1 VTHRPSGDPPRSA
14 DSAGTPHR
22 AELVF
27 DYDTPGRARLLARSV
42 GQEVDEI
49 EGDRTRATVE
59 ACGTSVVVDVAA
71 DDLVALRA
79 GINTW
84 STLVEV
90 AERVAAVGDRTGAV
104 ADGTSVDARGT

>member
-1 VTHRPSGDPPRSA
+1 VTDAPARDVPATDDPP
-14 DSAGTPHR
+14 GIPPGGPHE

-27 DYDTPGRARLLARSV
+27 EYSTSERARLLARSV

-59 ACGTSVVVDVAA
+59 ARERSVIVDIAA

-90 AERVAAVGDRTGAV
+90 AERAAAVGDR
-104 ADGTSVDARGT
+104 SRS

>member
-1 VTHRPSGDPPRSA
+1 VTDTPASDTPAADDPSGTSPD
-14 DSAGTPHR
+14 GPHE

-27 DYDTPGRARLLARSV
+27 DYRTSERARLLARSV

-49 EGDRTRATVE
+49 EGDRTWATVGVRG
-59 ACGTSVVVDVAA
+59 ASVVVDIAA

-90 AERVAAVGDRTGAV
+90 AERAAAVGDRNR
-104 ADGTSVDARGT
+104 S

>member
-1 VTHRPSGDPPRSA
+1 MTDPPA
-14 DSAGTPHR
+14 EDAPTTDDPPGTPPEGPHE

-27 DYDTPGRARLLARSV
+27 EYRTPERARLLARSV

-49 EGDRTRATVE
+49 EGDRTRAAVE
-59 ACGTSVVVDVAA
+59 ARDRSVLVRVAA
-71 DDLVALRA
+71 DDLIALRA

-90 AERVAAVGDRTGAV
+90 AERAAAVGDRSRT
-104 ADGTSVDARGT
+104 

>member
-1 VTHRPSGDPPRSA
+1 MTDTPASDTPATDDPP
-14 DSAGTPHR
+14 GTLPDGPHE

-27 DYDTPGRARLLARSV
+27 DYSTSERARLLARSV

-59 ACGTSVVVDVAA
+59 ARDGSVLVRVAA

-90 AERVAAVGDRTGAV
+90 AERAAAVGDRSRT
-104 ADGTSVDARGT
+104 

>member
-1 VTHRPSGDPPRSA
+1 VTDHQPDGSTGDPDEPPDA
-14 DSAGTPHR
+14 PHA

-27 DYDTPGRARLLARSV
+27 DYESPGRARLLARSV

-49 EGDRTRATVE
+49 GGDRTRATVG
-59 ACGTSVVVDVAA
+59 ARGRSLVVDVAA
-71 DDLVALRA
+71 EDLVALRA

-90 AERVAAVGDRTGAV
+90 AERAAAVGDRSRDPA
-104 ADGTSVDARGT
+104 

>member
-1 VTHRPSGDPPRSA
+1 MTDAPAGDAPTTDDPSETPP
-14 DSAGTPHR
+14 DGPHE

-27 DYDTPGRARLLARSV
+27 DYSSSERARLLARSV

-59 ACGTSVVVDVAA
+59 ARERSVVVDIAA

-90 AERVAAVGDRTGAV
+90 AERAAAVGDRSRA
-104 ADGTSVDARGT
+104 

>member
-1 VTHRPSGDPPRSA
+1 MTDRQSDAAGASA
-14 DSAGTPHR
+14 PPHR

-49 EGDRTRATVE
+49 EGDRTRATV
-59 ACGTSVVVDVAA
+59 AASGASVLVDIVA
-71 DDLVALRA
+71 DDLTALRA

-90 AERVAAVGDRTGAV
+90 AERAAAVGDR
-104 ADGTSVDARGT
+104 SVDGRDVGRRR

>member
-1 VTHRPSGDPPRSA
+1 VTDDQPGPPGPSA
-14 DSAGTPHR
+14 TAGALDAAHR

-42 GQEVDEI
+42 GQEVDDI
-49 EGDRTRATVE
+49 EGDRTRAAVQARE
-59 ACGTSVVVDVAA
+59 RSLVVDVAA
-71 DDLVALRA
+71 ADLVALRA

-90 AERVAAVGDRTGAV
+90 AERAADVGDVV
-104 ADGTSVDARGT
+104 ADRNRE

>member
-1 VTHRPSGDPPRSA
+1 VTDDP
-14 DSAGTPHR
+14 DGPHE

-27 DYDTPGRARLLARSV
+27 DQDDPERARLLAGSV

-49 EGDRTRATVE
+49 EGDRTRATV
-59 ACGTSVVVDVAA
+59 AARGRSVVVAVAA

-90 AERVAAVGDRTGAV
+90 AERAAAVGDRSRS
-104 ADGTSVDARGT
+104 DGRP

>member
-1 VTHRPSGDPPRSA
+1 MTHHPAGDPPRPA
-14 DSAGTPHR
+14 DSGTPHR

-42 GQEVDEI
+42 GQEVEEI
-49 EGDRTRATVE
+49 EGDRTRAILEVH
-59 ACGTSVVVDVAA
+59 GTSVVVDVAA

-79 GINTW
+79 GVNTW

-90 AERVAAVGDRTGAV
+90 AERVASVGDRTGAST
-104 ADGTSVDARGT
+104 DGTSTDADGG

>member
-1 VTHRPSGDPPRSA
+1 MTADPPTDGRPDA
-14 DSAGTPHR
+14 RTGTTDDPPDAPHE

-27 DYDTPGRARLLARSV
+27 DQPDPGRARLLARSV
-42 GQEVDEI
+42 AQEVDEI
-49 EGDRTRATVE
+49 EGDRTQASVDVRE
-59 ACGTSVVVDVAA
+59 NSVVVDVSA

-90 AERVAAVGDRTGAV
+90 AERAASLGDR
-104 ADGTSVDARGT
+104 SRP